1 MLKTLF
7 LGAMMA
13 VGANAAAAVE
23 RDPVGDRWIP
33 DPEEQFLLDLQIRD
47 RLLGDGVRAYETPNG
62 PCIVFGDFL
71 TALDVPMKID
81 LEAQRA
87 SGWAFTEENRIDIDR
102 ATGSASYNSNREA
115 LSKDSIQE
123 VPEGWC
129 VKATSLERWFGLNVR
144 PNFSGSMLLL
154 ESEAKLPIELAAERR
169 RRAERLSNR
178 TSFDMASLPQVKLP
192 YEMWR
197 MPAMDVVVAA
207 GVTYSDAGGMRFDR
221 NSAVYAS
228 GELAKMSF
236 DARLLTG
243 TQRQEGTFRFRAYRS
258 DADGGL
264 LGFLNATHFE
274 IGDLDT
280 GSTGVSNVAGSGRGA
295 MVSNRPLRRLARF
308 DEVSF
313 EGELPAGWDAELY
326 RNGQLLAFASPNAQG
341 RYAFND
347 IELQYGRNEV
357 EIILYGPQG
366 QVRRRVEEVLV
377 GDQQIPPGETWY
389 FASVSQPER
398 DLFDFGPRRGTA
410 TSNVRAQ
417 ATLAIDHGIDQKTS
431 VGFLAQSLLLDDERL
446 TYAEGAVRRTVGNAL
461 IEATVALDSQGGQRF
476 RARAVGELGGI
487 DFGAYATVNNGFRTT
502 AVEDRVEQ
510 EYGVSLFAPV
520 KIGSKNIPLS
530 GQVGWRHYTD
540 GTSALAAA
548 TRLNMLVDRFN
559 LTAELDWEKRSFA
572 GPAPPTESL
581 NARFAGSGRVGDV
594 RLQGDVELA
603 LAGTGVNRAG
613 ISAYYSQNEFVAWDG
628 GFVWEP
634 DNGRVRAR
642 VAHIRNL
649 DIASVAVTAEAA
661 TDGSVAAGFNLAF
674 SLDAPRFQPTRTP
687 LARTGSVHAT
697 VYRDDND
704 NGIRDSDEPLV
715 QGAMLTTGHTGH
727 GDPSDDA
734 GLIRMAGLRTH
745 SPVAIGVDT
754 SALDDPTLVPRT
766 ALRVVTPRPGVAA
779 EIEIGLVGSGEVE
792 GMLLDGSGN
801 PLEGVELLLVGA
813 DGQVAGRTRSEFD
826 GYFLVEQLA
835 YGTYRLVLADA
846 SATALGLPKDLGK
859 AFTLDPDKPYLR
871 LGTIVA
877 DTPRLVVATP

>member
-1 MLKTLF
+1 MLKKL
-7 LGAMMA
+7 LIGAMMA
-13 VGANAAAAVE
+13 VGASAAAASE
-23 RDPVGDRWIP
+23 RDPVSDQWIP

-47 RLLGDGVRAYETPNG
+47 RLLGDGVRAYDTPSG

-87 SGWAFTEENRIDIDR
+87 SGWAFNEDNRIDIDR
-102 ATGSASYNSNREA
+102 ANASVTINSNREA
-115 LSKDSIQE
+115 LAINTIQE

-129 VKATSLERWFGLNVR
+129 VESAALERWFGLNVR
-144 PNFSGSMLLL
+144 PNLSGSLLLL

-169 RRAERLSNR
+169 SRAERLGNR
-178 TSFDMASLPQVKLP
+178 TQLDMASLPQVKLP

-197 MPAMDVVVAA
+197 MPALDIVVAA

-264 LGFLNATHFE
+264 LGFMNATHFE

-280 GSTGVSNVAGSGRGA
+280 GATGVSNVAGGGRGA

-398 DLFDFGPRRGTA
+398 DLFDFNRRDGPT
-410 TSNVRAQ
+410 TNSVKAQ
-417 ATLAIDHGIDQKTS
+417 ATLAVDHGLDQKTS
-431 VGFLAQSLLLDDERL
+431 VGFLAQSLLLEDETL
-446 TYAEGAVRRTVGNAL
+446 TYAEGAVRRTFGKAL
-461 IEATVALDSQGGQRF
+461 VEATVAVNSDGGQRYQ
-476 RARAVGELGGI
+476 ARAIGELGSV
-487 DFGAYATVNNGFRTT
+487 DLGAYATINNGFRTS
-502 AVEDRVEQ
+502 ALEERIAQD
-510 EYGVSLFAPV
+510 YGVSIFAPL
-520 KIGSKNIPLS
+520 KIGRERIPIS
-530 GQVGWRHYTD
+530 GQAGWRRYED
-540 GTSALAAA
+540 GTTALQAAA
-548 TRLNMLVDRFN
+548 RLNMAVDRFN
-559 LTAELDWEKRSFA
+559 LAAELDWEKRSFA

-613 ISAYYSQNEFVAWDG
+613 ISAYYSQNEYVAWDG
-628 GFVWEP
+628 GLVWEP

-649 DIASVAVTAEAA
+649 DIASIAVTAEAA

-687 LARTGSVHAT
+687 LARTGTVQAT

-704 NGIRDSDEPLV
+704 NGRRDGGEPLIE
-715 QGAMLTTGHTGH
+715 GAMLTTGHTGQ
-727 GDPSDDA
+727 GDPSDTQ
-734 GLIRMAGLRTH
+734 GLVRMAGLRTH

-754 SALDDPTLVPRT
+754 SGLNDPTLVART

-801 PLEGVELLLVGA
+801 PLEGVELLLVA
-813 DGQVAGRTRSEFD
+813 EDGQVAGRTRSEFD

-835 YGTYRLVLADA
+835 YGDYRLILAEA
-846 SATALGLPKDLGK
+846 SAAALGLPRDLGK
-859 AFTLDPDKPYLR
+859 RFTLDPDKPYLR

-877 DTPRLVVATP
+877 DTPRLVTAAP